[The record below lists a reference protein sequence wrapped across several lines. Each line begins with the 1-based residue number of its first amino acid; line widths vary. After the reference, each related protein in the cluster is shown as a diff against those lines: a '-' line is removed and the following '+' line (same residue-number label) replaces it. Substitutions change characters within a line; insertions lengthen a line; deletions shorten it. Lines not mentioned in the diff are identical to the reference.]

1 MRPRTRGRG
10 RGLALLRRAG
20 PAAGP
25 AGAEELLVSAAASLT
40 NALTAVKQ
48 KYEASHPG
56 VRLTMNFSSA
66 GALIRQMENGAP
78 VDVFCAA
85 DQQFMDDAARKG
97 LIDPATRRD
106 FARNVMVVAV
116 PAESNK
122 QRIAGLRDLAGPGV
136 RRIALGNLTTTPLG
150 REAKKA
156 FEGLGAWGQVEPKL
170 VLGETVRQ
178 VLDYIVRGEVD
189 AGFVFASDAL
199 HAGMKVRVAFALD
212 DAGPFRY
219 PAAVARR
226 SKHPSARAC
235 GDSLAGPEGQGV
247 LRAFGFLKP

>member
-1 MRPRTRGRG
+1 MRPRT
-10 RGLALLRRAG
+10 LALSLVLSLLLLAG

-40 NALTAVKQ
+40 NALTAVKL
-48 KYEASHPG
+48 KFEASHPG
-56 VRLTMNFSSA
+56 VHLTMNFSSA

-85 DQQFMDDAARKG
+85 DQQFMDDAAKKG

-106 FARNVMVVAV
+106 FAKNVMVVAV
-116 PAESNK
+116 PAESK
-122 QRIAGLRDLAGPGV
+122 QRITGLRDLAGPGV
-136 RRIALGNLTTTPLG
+136 RRIALGNLATTPLG

-156 FEGLGAWGQVEPKL
+156 FEGIGAWGQVEPKL

-199 HAGMKVRVAFALD
+199 HAGMKARVAFALD

-219 PAAVARR
+219 PAAVARG
-226 SKHPSARAC
+226 SKNPSARAFV
-235 GDSLAGPEGQGV
+235 DYLAGPEGQGV